1 MIKNLI
7 RCTVCNQATPNYQ
20 GNELSQAHSLPGV
33 EWSENDL
40 ASAREFLRTHLGHK
54 LEEILIEEDS
64 WVSEKPRH
72 NPLRVSY
79 GYAGNDEKRFLVR
92 RTKLALDQ
100 PASYEIVAG
109 RMAIFNVSLKVREND
124 ILREVFA
131 DKGLSPLLK
140 ERMKK
145 FIRVFQDEMT
155 RISVEKVEEEIED
168 IDDEEGSALVYAGL
182 KNSHW
187 ERILSR
193 CRLYFEKSEL
203 NELRRFVEENRH
215 PPDALAIQIERRI
228 AIIPLSGEE
237 SVEGL
242 QGRKE
247 TEEELENRL
256 ITFSKKRL

>member
-20 GNELSQAHSLPGV
+20 GSELTQAQSLPGV
-33 EWSENDL
+33 EWSENDR

-72 NPLRVSY
+72 DPLRVSY
-79 GYAGNDEKRFLVR
+79 GYAGNNEKRFLIR

-109 RMAIFNVSLKVREND
+109 RMAIFNVSVKIRGND
-124 ILREVFA
+124 LLREIFA

-140 ERMKK
+140 ERMEK

-155 RISVEKVEEEIED
+155 RISPEKIEEEIED
-168 IDDEEGSALVYAGL
+168 IYDEEGSALVYAGL
-182 KNSHW
+182 NNSHW

-193 CRLYFEKSEL
+193 CRLYFDKSEL
-203 NELRRFVEENRH
+203 KELRRFVEENRH
-215 PPDALAIQIERRI
+215 PPDVLSIQIERKI
-228 AIIPLSGEE
+228 SITPLSGEE
-237 SVEGL
+237 SVEDL

-247 TEEELENRL
+247 TEEELESRV
-256 ITFSKKRL
+256 IRFSKKRL